1 MALCVMAVAAPENLR
16 GTPGRYVLKSE
27 DPVSLYNACRY
38 AASLAADGI
47 GSWGESNWAIS
58 RQERQRTVML
68 MHAFEDDL
76 SNFETMLKQVRP
88 NLLLIGAMSV
98 SFPGAIACAQKAKE
112 ILGDEVCIVLG
123 GRHASES
130 IYLSQSGIITH
141 HASSPLCL
149 MANNRIAK
157 VFDLVVSGEGECIIP
172 WIGEVVDSLNRRR
185 MPYSKIAEHIGNT
198 SDVPGRW
205 IVGWVSD
212 VQICTTVSAGIPID
226 RNLLLSPSEAF
237 GIRSS
242 FDVFVGRLTAHV
254 FSDMGCGCVFDCNF
268 CSERRSV
275 TGPPSQLGTSAI
287 RLFRQLQC
295 AVKVVA
301 EDSPRY
307 QASAFIEDSTI
318 LAGSTVALRQL
329 TELLYEAKLDIRFG
343 GQLTID
349 QINSR
354 IEILRDLKSVGLDY
368 LFIGIETFDPEA
380 IGGMSKDVH
389 SGKQPWS
396 DRVER
401 VINLLASLNIKCGS
415 AILFGLGE
423 SHQNRLLL
431 LQKLEKWLDR
441 YGAPN
446 PISINWAVQ
455 HPLRGDDGGT
465 GYDYTNWS
473 LPTDEWLE
481 AFSDFGEASVLY
493 PIAGQKPPV
502 LSEVQEL
509 AELYRDLLGRSYSGT
524 IAKKR

>member
-1 MALCVMAVAAPENLR
+1 MALRVMAIAAPENLR
-16 GTPGRYVLKSE
+16 GAPGRYVLKSE
-27 DPVSLYNACRY
+27 DPASLYNACRY
-38 AASLAADGI
+38 AASLAVDGI

-68 MHAFEDDL
+68 MHAYEDDL
-76 SNFETMLKQVRP
+76 SSFEAMLKQIRP
-88 NLLLIGAMSV
+88 NLLLIGAMSIC
-98 SFPGAIACAQKAKE
+98 SPGAIACAQKAKE

-130 IYLSQSGIITH
+130 VYLNQSGIVVH
-141 HASSPLCL
+141 HASSPLLL
-149 MANNRIAK
+149 MSNNRIKK
-157 VFDLVVSGEGECIIP
+157 VFDLVISGEGECIIP
-172 WIGEVVDSLNRRR
+172 WIGKVVDSLNSRR
-185 MPYSKIAEHIGNT
+185 MSYSKIAEHMGNI

-212 VQICTTVSAGIPID
+212 GQICTTVSAGIPID
-226 RNLLLSPSEAF
+226 RNLLISPSEAF

-242 FDVFVGRLTAHV
+242 FDVFGGRLTAHV
-254 FSDMGCGCVFDCNF
+254 FSDIGCGCVFDCNF

-275 TGPPSQLGTSAI
+275 TGPPAQLGASAN
-287 RLFRQLQC
+287 RLFRQLQS
-295 AVKVVA
+295 AVKVVE
-301 EDSPRY
+301 EDNPGY

-329 TELLYEAKLDIRFG
+329 TEFLHEAKLDIRFG
-343 GQLTID
+343 GQFTIG

-354 IEILRDLKSVGLDY
+354 VGILRDLKSAGLDY
-368 LFIGIETFDPEA
+368 LFIGVETFDPEA
-380 IGGMSKDVH
+380 IGGMSKDVQ
-389 SGKQPWS
+389 SGQQPWA
-396 DRVER
+396 DRAEK
-401 VINLLASLNIKCGS
+401 VINLLASLDIKCGS

-431 LQKLEKWLDR
+431 LKKLGEWIDR
-441 YGAPN
+441 CGSPN

-455 HPLRGDDGGT
+455 HPLRGDDGDT
-465 GYDYTNWS
+465 NYDYLNWS
-473 LPTDEWLE
+473 LPTDEWSE

-509 AELYRDLLGRSYSGT
+509 AGLYRGLLEKSYNGT
-524 IAKKR
+524 IA

>member
-1 MALCVMAVAAPENLR
+1 MALRVMAVAAPENLR
-16 GTPGRYVLKSE
+16 SGHGRYVLKSE
-27 DPVSLYNACRY
+27 DPASLYNACRY

-47 GSWGESNWAIS
+47 GPWGESNWAIS
-58 RQERQRTVML
+58 RQERQKTVML
-68 MHAFEDDL
+68 MHAFEGDL
-76 SNFETMLKQVRP
+76 SSFVAMLKQVRP
-88 NLLLIGAMSV
+88 NLLLIGAMSI

-112 ILGDEVCIVLG
+112 ILGDEVCVVLG

-130 IYLSQSGIITH
+130 IYLSQSGAVTH
-141 HASSPLCL
+141 HASSPLLL
-149 MANNRIAK
+149 MASDQIGK

-172 WIGEVVDSLNRRR
+172 WIGEVVDGLDSRR
-185 MPYSKIAEHIGNT
+185 MPHSKIAEHMGNT

-205 IVGWVSD
+205 IVGCVLD
-212 VQICTTVSAGIPID
+212 GKICTTVSAGIPID
-226 RNLLLSPSEAF
+226 RDLLISPSEAF

-242 FDVFVGRLTAHV
+242 FDVFGGRLTAHV

-275 TGPPSQLGTSAI
+275 TGPPTQLGTSAN
-287 RLFRQLQC
+287 RLFRQLQS
-295 AVKVVA
+295 AVKVA
-301 EDSPRY
+301 EADNPGQ

-318 LAGSTVALRQL
+318 LAGSTAALRQL
-329 TELLYEAKLDIRFG
+329 TTLLAEAKLDIRFG

-354 IEILRDLKSVGLDY
+354 VEILRDLKSVGLDY

-380 IGGMSKDVH
+380 IGGMSKDVQ
-389 SGKQPWS
+389 SGQQPWA
-396 DRVER
+396 DRAER
-401 VINLLASLNIKCGS
+401 VIDLLTSMDIKCGA

-423 SHQNRLLL
+423 SHQDRFLLL
-431 LQKLEKWLDR
+431 EKLEEWMDH

-455 HPLRGDDGGT
+455 HPLRGDDGGAN
-465 GYDYTNWS
+465 YDYLNWG
-473 LPTDEWLE
+473 LPTDEWIE

-502 LSEVQEL
+502 LDEVQEL
-509 AELYRDLLGRSYSGT
+509 ARLYRNLLNESNGGIIT
-524 IAKKR
+524 